1 MLRRFTNLCVSYV
14 QRFMPDPYLFAVILT
29 LLVVVLDF
37 LFVKGATLGG
47 VVRAWYDGVWG
58 SKNIFTFALQMVLI
72 LVTGYTLA
80 QAPVIKRFLE
90 RVASVPKNQVQAAI
104 TCFLVAGV
112 ASLLNW
118 GLGLVVGAI
127 LAKEIAKKLRENLHF
142 GYLVAAGYMGYIVW
156 TCGFSSSIALA
167 NTDPKSSLNIIYQ
180 LTKQTVQFNDSI
192 FQPYSWLPVLA
203 TFIVIPIALKLMA
216 PTQSHVPPLE
226 ALEETAATAEVTLG
240 GPGAAR
246 KRTFA
251 EVLESA
257 WILNL
262 LLVAAGL
269 AYFVMSGFTL
279 NINSMIMLFTVFGLL
294 LHWTPIRFIRA
305 FTEAAKAS
313 GSLLLQYPLY
323 GGIMALMA
331 YAPAKGIDPLQVV
344 ISNALV
350 KGATETTLPF
360 LNYIGSLIISLF
372 VPSGG
377 GHWGVQGPVT
387 IQTAV
392 QMGLTDPRYL
402 GRLSMSVAF
411 GEQVTNMI
419 QPFWALPVLALA
431 KLGVRDMMGFTVVAF
446 LIGFVIFGIATF
458 IPAL

>member
-1 MLRRFTNLCVSYV
+1 MFRRFTNLCVAYV

-29 LLVVVLDF
+29 LIVVVLDF
-37 LFVKGATLGG
+37 LCVKGVTLGG

-58 SKNIFTFALQMVLI
+58 SKNIFTFALQMILI
-72 LVTGYTLA
+72 LVSGYTLA
-80 QAPVIKRFLE
+80 QAPVIRRLLG
-90 RVASVPKNQVQAAI
+90 RVAAIPKNQVQAAI
-104 TCFLVAGV
+104 TCFFAAGV

-127 LAKEIAKKLRENLHF
+127 VAKEIAKKLREHIHF
-142 GYLVAAGYMGYIVW
+142 AYIVAAGYMGFIVW
-156 TCGFSSSIALA
+156 ASGFSSSIALA

-180 LTKQTVQFNDSI
+180 LTKQTVPFHDTI
-192 FQPYSWLPVLA
+192 FQPYNWLPVLA
-203 TFIVIPIALKLMA
+203 AFVLIPILLKRMA
-216 PTQSHVPPLE
+216 PTSSHVPPLE
-226 ALEETAATAEVTLG
+226 ALEETAAGAEVPVG
-240 GPGAAR
+240 GPGVPR
-246 KRTFA
+246 RRTFA

-262 LLVAAGL
+262 ILAVAGL
-269 AYFVMSGFTL
+269 AYFVMSGWTI
-279 NINSMIMLFTVFGLL
+279 NINSMVMLFTILSLL

-305 FTEAAKAS
+305 FTEAAKSS

-331 YAPAKGIDPLQVV
+331 YTPAKGVDPLQVV

-350 KGATETTLPF
+350 HGATAVTLPF
-360 LNYIGSLIISLF
+360 LNFIGSLIITLF

-392 QMGLTDPRYL
+392 QMGITDPGYL

-411 GEQVTNMI
+411 GEQVGNMI

-431 KLGVRDMMGFTVVAF
+431 KLGVRDMMGFAVVAF

>member
-1 MLRRFTNLCVSYV
+1 MLRRFTNLCVAYV

-29 LLVVVLDF
+29 LITVVLDF

-47 VVRAWYDGVWG
+47 IIRAWYDGVWG

-80 QAPVIKRFLE
+80 QAPLVKRALE
-90 RVASVPKNQVQAAI
+90 RLASLPKNQVQAAI
-104 TCFLVAGV
+104 TCFFVSGV

-118 GLGLVVGAI
+118 GLGLVAGAV
-127 LAKEIAKKLRENLHF
+127 LAKEIARKLRENLHF
-142 GYLVAAGYMGYIVW
+142 GYIVAAAYMGYMVW

-180 LTKQTVQFNDSI
+180 LTQQTVQFNNTI

-203 TFIVIPIALKLMA
+203 VFIVIPVALKLMA
-216 PTQSHVPPLE
+216 PTESHMPPLE
-226 ALEETAATAEVTLG
+226 ALEETASTAEMPVG
-240 GPGAAR
+240 GFPVQPR
-246 KRTFA
+246 RTFA

-262 LLVAAGL
+262 VLVAAGL

-279 NINSMIMLFTVFGLL
+279 NINSLIMLFTVLGLL

-313 GSLLLQYPLY
+313 GSLILQFPLY

-331 YAPAKGIDPLQVV
+331 YTPAKGVEPLQVV
-344 ISNALV
+344 IANALV
-350 KGATETTLPF
+350 HGANATTLPF
-360 LNYIGSLIISLF
+360 LNYLGSLIISLF

-387 IQTAV
+387 IQCAV
-392 QMGLTDPRYL
+392 QMGLTDPSYL

-411 GEQVTNMI
+411 GEEVTNMI
-419 QPFWALPVLALA
+419 QPFWALPLLALA

-458 IPAL
+458 IPAI